1 MRRLLLVAAILA
13 NVHALAAQSD
23 TPAERPSFSSA
34 ETLSVTAVTPP
45 LLCTTSGTVVF
56 DAVLSETGKVQKL
69 ELRRDIP
76 CLTQLALKAAEEWE
90 FSPATFAGKEIP
102 SRMPVAVTFRP
113 PVAFAAWV
121 PLPALIPQTEAAVQA
136 EFQPAEVTR
145 ADFPAFPKTGMGFG
159 TVVLEV
165 RLNEKGEASEIKVLR
180 DLLLLTDK
188 AKDAVGEWRFMPAA
202 YNGKPV
208 ESRIVLAF
216 VFSLPIPN
224 SP

>member
-121 PLPALIPQTEAAVQA
+121 YGQFVQRGVARRGLALAVVLALASHPHAPPLGSVHV
-136 EFQPAEVTR
+136 PAE
-145 ADFPAFPKTGMGFG
+145 
-159 TVVLEV
+159 
-165 RLNEKGEASEIKVLR
+165 SE
-180 DLLLLTDK
+180 
-188 AKDAVGEWRFMPAA
+188 
-202 YNGKPV
+202 
-208 ESRIVLAF
+208 
-216 VFSLPIPN
+216 
-224 SP
+224 